1 MGRTTHPTSIPCT
14 RLPGV
19 ARMSSPDRATCGAG
33 ARLAAPSSNAPCHAG
48 PAFRCTGWAA
58 FRSTTQPA
66 TSGCT
71 PSASSTRSTSSHGVG
86 LSLVWS
92 SRSRRIG
99 LGCASPRCPPHGET
113 GPQARADSASGSGS
127 RAICIGTGAEAVDD
141 FANEAKTTDK
151 MSRVTRVIYAVAI
164 SFLAFGPLTATAT
177 PTPSPGLDK
186 VLVAPPTGYTELT
199 SSSFHGSFTAHDYAV
214 ASDETQ
220 ATEIEKTLNHDGFV
234 DGYGKTWIH
243 QTSQRAMV
251 EAVIAFTGAR
261 GAKDWLTAA
270 EAGDKSD
277 ANYGRADTITGINPY
292 YGGHLKYSSSNTVGD
307 VFSFVKGNDVF
318 IVGVVSTKD
327 DVLSLA
333 TTQTKTQFDQAP
345 GQTIPSSQ
353 WPENASKNA
362 AGSFPLLAVGIIGA
376 LIVVAVVAVL
386 AVTMRRRGGMA

>member
-1 MGRTTHPTSIPCT
+1 
-14 RLPGV
+14 
-19 ARMSSPDRATCGAG
+19 
-33 ARLAAPSSNAPCHAG
+33 
-48 PAFRCTGWAA
+48 
-58 FRSTTQPA
+58 
-66 TSGCT
+66 
-71 PSASSTRSTSSHGVG
+71 
-86 LSLVWS
+86 
-92 SRSRRIG
+92 
-99 LGCASPRCPPHGET
+99 
-113 GPQARADSASGSGS
+113 
-127 RAICIGTGAEAVDD
+127 
-141 FANEAKTTDK
+141 
-151 MSRVTRVIYAVAI
+151 MSRVNRVIYALAI
-164 SFLAFGPLTATAT
+164 SFLAFGPLTAAAA

-220 ATEIEKTLNHDGFV
+220 AAEIEKTLNHAGFI

-251 EAVIAFTGAR
+251 EAVIAFTGGR

-277 ANYGRADTITGINPY
+277 PNYVRADTITGINPY
-292 YGGHLKYSSSNTVGD
+292 YGGHFKYSSSNTVGD

-318 IVGVVSTKD
+318 IVGVVSAKD

-353 WPENASKNA
+353 WPENASKNV

-386 AVTMRRRGGMA
+386 AVTMRRRGNLTPAMAAAPAAMGSPPAGGVQMSTDGKYWWDGQNWRDAAAEAPPSAQRSNDGALWWDGQNWRPVPQAGSQPSQQPEWPQST